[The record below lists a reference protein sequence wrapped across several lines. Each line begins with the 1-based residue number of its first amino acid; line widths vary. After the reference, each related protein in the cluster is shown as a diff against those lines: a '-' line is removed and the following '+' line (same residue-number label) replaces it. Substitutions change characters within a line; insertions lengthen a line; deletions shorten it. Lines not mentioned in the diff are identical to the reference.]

1 MKCITPWPVEPVPGF
16 SLTDDAAGA
25 LEPEA
30 APIFEGTA
38 GIGGGGGR
46 GREGSMAT
54 NY

>member
-1 MKCITPWPVEPVPGF
+1 MKCITPWPVEPVPG
-16 SLTDDAAGA
+16 LLPTDGAAGA

-30 APIFEGTA
+30 VPMFEGTT

-46 GREGSMAT
+46 GREGSIAT